1 MYNKN
6 MKKGLDVSHYQGKVD
21 WDLVKSHGIEF
32 AYVKATE
39 GVSTIDAQF
48 KRNWQVLGDKH
59 LTRGVYHFCHPE
71 MDMGVQ
77 GKFFAQTVGALKQGD
92 TVWADVESTHPNGA
106 SDTWLHYDEKTRR
119 LKLDHFLESADE
131 EFTKLSG
138 FKVLTGIYT
147 DKGDWEAYFSHE
159 YDHSG
164 RNLWLA
170 SLTSHAPDPIKPWK
184 KVKIWQYSFN
194 GKIPG
199 IIGNVDLDY
208 ML

>member
-1 MYNKN
+1 

-21 WDLVKSHGIEF
+21 WDLVKSHGIKF

-119 LKLDHFLESADE
+119 LKLDHFLESADK

-147 DKGDWEAYFSHE
+147 DKGDWESYFSPD

-164 RNLWLA
+164 RGLWLA
-170 SLTSHAPDPIKPWK
+170 SLTEKLPHPIRPWK
-184 KVKIWQYSFN
+184 KIKVWQYSFH
-194 GKIPG
+194 GRVPG
-199 IIGNVDLDY
+199 IVGDVDLDY
-208 ML
+208 MM